1 MTAVI
6 VCCIISI
13 VNILLWLF
21 FFGQYKR
28 RFSPGKI
35 LSDIRSE
42 VNKLLVEI
50 NWEADRSITLI
61 DARRKGLQK
70 LLDEAKRYTNI
81 ASGEL
86 DKRNR
91 SQDLQSALTRQ
102 SSEIRNSTGNSSL
115 YSFPSDSTPL
125 QRDLFSDTAEP
136 VLSVLEQD
144 TTEPIQLDISEE
156 SKRMQVPEV
165 IYSPDPVK
173 SEKDIRTKVLE
184 LSAEGFAAE
193 MIAAELGVSI
203 TEVQL
208 IINMYGI

>member
-50 NWEADRSITLI
+50 NREADRSITLI

-115 YSFPSDSTPL
+115 YSFPYSFLPNSSFGNRNCFHTLP
-125 QRDLFSDTAEP
+125 QRPRQQNVSCTFFFS
-136 VLSVLEQD
+136 L
-144 TTEPIQLDISEE
+144 
-156 SKRMQVPEV
+156 KRM
-165 IYSPDPVK
+165 
-173 SEKDIRTKVLE
+173 L
-184 LSAEGFAAE
+184 
-193 MIAAELGVSI
+193 
-203 TEVQL
+203 
-208 IINMYGI
+208 